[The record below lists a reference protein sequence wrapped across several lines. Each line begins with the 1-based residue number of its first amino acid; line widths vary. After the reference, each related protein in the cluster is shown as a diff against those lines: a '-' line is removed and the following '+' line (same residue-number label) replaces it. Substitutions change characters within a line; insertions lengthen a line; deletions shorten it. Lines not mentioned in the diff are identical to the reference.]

1 MALETG
7 THISDLNA
15 ANPVSTDGLAQ
26 ADDHLR
32 LIKSTIKASFPNI
45 TGAMNATQ
53 AELNVL
59 DGITATTAELNILD
73 GVTSTAAEI
82 NILDGVTSTTAELN
96 ILDGVTA
103 TAAEINILDGVT
115 ATATEINVLDG
126 ITATTAEL
134 NHMDGVTSNVQTQI
148 DNVGGGLLDY
158 AMYTSSGSI
167 AVPSDCSKLVIKASG
182 GGGGGGG
189 RAIGNYAVQ
198 NGSNG
203 GDTTVT
209 QSTLGIA
216 ITAKGGLA
224 GQGGSDPVAGKF
236 QTNSTGG
243 SVLSGGGS
251 IGGNEGG
258 HMGSVGGGTNGG
270 PGSLVIK
277 EVDNPSVQTISFTVG
292 GGGSAGGTAQSAGV
306 GGFVEFWVFG

>member
-45 TGAMNATQ
+45 SGAMNATQ

-189 RAIGNYAVQ
+189 RCHRPWAADHRRRLRFPLHDLRVGCPAPCAR
-198 NGSNG
+198 
-203 GDTTVT
+203 DER
-209 QSTLGIA
+209 TLDQRVLPVRCGP
-216 ITAKGGLA
+216 TYNL
-224 GQGGSDPVAGKF
+224 GGSPLNQRGTSAHHGTKKSPRHRGLV
-236 QTNSTGG
+236 TGA
-243 SVLSGGGS
+243 
-251 IGGNEGG
+251 
-258 HMGSVGGGTNGG
+258 
-270 PGSLVIK
+270 K
-277 EVDNPSVQTISFTVG
+277 CF
-292 GGGSAGGTAQSAGV
+292 
-306 GGFVEFWVFG
+306 